1 MSSSSRLF
9 LVAVASSAV
18 LGFALGRVVVQ
29 PVPATP
35 PPADPPP
42 GAALGSKDIE
52 MLADL
57 GQIIVPI
64 WREGRIIGYVAAAI
78 SLRLAPGSAPS
89 ELMPILHD
97 RMLETLIDAGAEGRL
112 DPGAAD
118 PAALSAALLAAARDA
133 IGPERV
139 RSLDLSKLVRQEN
152 RST

>member
-1 MSSSSRLF
+1 MASSPRLF
-9 LVAVASSAV
+9 LAAVASSAV

-29 PVPATP
+29 PVPAT

-64 WREGRIIGYVAAAI
+64 WREGRIAGYVAAAI

-97 RMLETLIDAGAEGRL
+97 RMLATLIDAGAEGRL
-112 DPGAAD
+112 DPGTAD
-118 PAALSAALLAAARDA
+118 PAALSAALLEAARDA
-133 IGPERV
+133 IGPDRV

-152 RST
+152 RAT